1 MKKRSW
7 LFCAAAIVA
16 LTAPAAAQPVTV
28 VVNGQPMNFT
38 QPPIERAGRVF
49 VPLRG
54 IFEQLGASVVYSSGQ
69 INATAHGRS
78 VSLNIGS
85 TDATVAGQPATLD
98 VAPFIVGSTTFV
110 PLRFISQAL
119 GASVNWNDSTSTV
132 TINGGG
138 RFEGGRPPMEGQ
150 PQPPPP
156 SQRVAYLVSRWP
168 TGTMYDAGDVI
179 RFTFNRPV
187 VTDSLRIWLDGNRLP
202 NRVRQN
208 GPMSFATD
216 IDGPLPR
223 GPHRVRITG
232 MSGNGVPFDVSWG
245 FVTGTRS

>member
-7 LFCAAAIVA
+7 IFFAASIVA
-16 LTAPAAAQPVTV
+16 LTLPAAAQPVTV

-54 IFEQLGASVVYSSGQ
+54 IFEQLGASVVYSNGQ
-69 INATAHGRS
+69 INATAHGRT

-85 TDATVAGQPATLD
+85 TDASVAGQPATLD

-138 RFEGGRPPMEGQ
+138 RPPMEVQ

-156 SQRVAYLVSRWP
+156 QQRVPYLVSRWP
-168 TGTMYDAGDVI
+168 MGPVDDEVHAI
-179 RFTFNRPV
+179 RFTLNRPV
-187 VTDSLRIWLDGNRLP
+187 VVDSLRIWIDGNR
-202 NRVRQN
+202 VRNDLRQS
-208 GPMSFATD
+208 GPASFAMD
-216 IDGPLPR
+216 LDGPVPP
-223 GPHRVRITG
+223 GPHRVRVTG
-232 MSGNGVPFDVSWG
+232 MTGNGAQFDVSWG
-245 FVTGTRS
+245 FVTAAH

>member
-7 LFCAAAIVA
+7 LFCAASILA
-16 LTAPAAAQPVTV
+16 LTLPAAAQPVTV
-28 VVNGQPMNFT
+28 VINGQTMNFA

-54 IFEQLGASVVYSSGQ
+54 IFEQLGASVVYSNGQ

-85 TDATVAGQPATLD
+85 TEATVAGQPATLD

-132 TINGGG
+132 TISGGG
-138 RFEGGRPPMEGQ
+138 RYEGGRPPIEER

-156 SQRVAYLVSRWP
+156 PQRSTYLVSRWP
-168 TGTMYDAGDVI
+168 TGPVYDEVNVI
-179 RFTFNRPV
+179 RFTFNRPIV
-187 VTDSLRIWLDGNRLP
+187 IDSVRVWLDGNRMRNDL
-202 NRVRQN
+202 RQR
-208 GPMSFATD
+208 GPAAYAID
-216 IDGPLPR
+216 IDGPLPS
-223 GPHRVRITG
+223 GPHRVRVTG
-232 MSGNGVPFDVSWG
+232 MSANGTPFDINWG
-245 FVTGTRS
+245 FATAAR